1 VTTLLIAGAGFSSS
15 VQAFE
20 LSSPDVG
27 PEKPFT
33 EKFVFTGM
41 GCAGGNVSPALRWS
55 EPPAG
60 TKSFVLMVHDP
71 DAPTGGA
78 GIWHWVVVD
87 IPGTA
92 RSLEQGAGTKDG
104 TKLPDGSRPVGND
117 YAGFGISPAY
127 GGPCPPKGSGVHH
140 YRFMLYALGVDKLD
154 VPHSATA
161 SQVAFFAIRNALE
174 KAEMVVPY
182 GR

>member
-1 VTTLLIAGAGFSSS
+1 MAILLAGAALSS
-15 VQAFE
+15 VAHAFE
-20 LSSPDVG
+20 LDSPDVA
-27 PEKPFT
+27 PNEAFA
-33 EKFVFTGM
+33 EKFVFSGM
-41 GCAGGNVSPALRWS
+41 GCTGGNVSPALRWS

-78 GIWHWVVVD
+78 GIWHWVIVD
-87 IPGTA
+87 IPADA

-104 TKLPDGSRPVGND
+104 TKLPEGSRPMAND

-140 YRFMLYALGVDKLD
+140 YHFMLYALGVDKLD
-154 VPHSATA
+154 LPPAATA
-161 SQVAFFAIRNALE
+161 SQVGFVTIRNALG